1 MLIGV
6 ALLCVLLSAPGCATW
21 EEKLDQRSKW
31 KKFREENNQ
40 SPRNGP
46 GKSEVQLVII
56 ESLIQAYTAHYWI
69 ALCDKR

>member
-31 KKFREENNQ
+31 KKFREESNP
-40 SPRNGP
+40 SPTLPFQKWPRE
-46 GKSEVQLVII
+46 K
-56 ESLIQAYTAHYWI
+56 
-69 ALCDKR
+69 